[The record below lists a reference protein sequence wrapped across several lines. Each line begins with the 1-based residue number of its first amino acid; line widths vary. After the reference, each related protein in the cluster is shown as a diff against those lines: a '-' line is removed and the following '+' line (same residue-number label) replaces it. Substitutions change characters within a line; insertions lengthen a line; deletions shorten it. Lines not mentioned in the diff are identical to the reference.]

1 MVLNE
6 RQQREKEFWDKKAT
20 VDMHADWKEKPFETW
35 KTVRPIRQTALDWLG
50 PIAGKKLLMCGV
62 GSEAAIFARA
72 GAQVYGFDISDSQI
86 LAVQTLARR
95 LNLEDRIEA
104 RSMPFEDLQ
113 YPDSYFDV
121 VFGQAILHHIDLVR
135 GAAELN
141 RVMKPGA
148 RATFIEPLGMNPL
161 LQFARRHLPY
171 RGKGRT
177 EDEEPL
183 KYPEIELFMKYFAD
197 AKYQE
202 FGLLSMV
209 RRRVTKNRAVVGF
222 LERCDVVLLERF
234 PGLRRLC
241 REVWIG
247 VGTAPFSASST
258 AAVANR
264 PSPGAPLE

>member
-1 MVLNE
+1 MTLND
-6 RQQREKEFWDKKAT
+6 RQQREKEFWDKRAA
-20 VDMHADWKEKPFETW
+20 VDMHADWQEKPFETW
-35 KTVRPIRQTALDWLG
+35 KSARPIRHTALDWLG
-50 PIAGKKLLMCGV
+50 QIAGKKILMCGV

-72 GAQVYGFDISDSQI
+72 GAQVYGFDISETQI
-86 LAVQTLARR
+86 LATQALARR

-104 RSMPFEDLQ
+104 RAMPFEDLQ

-135 GAAELN
+135 GAKELN

-161 LQFARRHLPY
+161 LEFARRHLPY

-177 EDEEPL
+177 QDESPL
-183 KYPEIELFMKYFAD
+183 TYPEIELFIKYFA
-197 AKYQE
+197 AARYQE
-202 FGLLSMV
+202 FGFLSMV
-209 RRRVTKNRAVVGF
+209 QRRVTKSRTVVGF
-222 LERCDVVLLERF
+222 LQRCDVVLLERF

-247 VGTAPFSASST
+247 VETAPVRANST
-258 AAVANR
+258 TALGQR
-264 PSPGAPLE
+264 PST